1 MASRLRIALAA
12 VLLPVAARA
21 APSDEPAF
29 TADRPGFGESANT
42 VPKGRVQVE
51 AGATWTRIDAG
62 ENAVDLPALLVRVG
76 LGGPVELQVL
86 APDFVR
92 DRTNG
97 RTDTGWSDAAV
108 GLKAHLGSFRGSD
121 FSLRATAYLPSG
133 SDELT
138 AHRVEP
144 EAAVAWSCSLSERWS
159 LGATVAARRMRLAH
173 QTTTSPSVSLG
184 RTLGEHVATFVE
196 YGGSFAPGFRAHRLD
211 HGYTWL
217 VNAHTQLDASLGVAL
232 SSAAPDFFLGVGFC
246 RRF

>member
-1 MASRLRIALAA
+1 MARLLRIAVAAALSSLAA
-12 VLLPVAARA
+12 RTAAG
-21 APSDEPAF
+21 DEPAF

-42 VPKGRVQVE
+42 VPPGRVQAE
-51 AGATWTRIDAG
+51 AGATWTRIEAG
-62 ENAVDLPALLVRVG
+62 ENAIDFPALLVRVG
-76 LGGPVELQVL
+76 LGGPVELRVL
-86 APDFVR
+86 APDFVH
-92 DRTNG
+92 DRANG
-97 RTDTGWSDAAV
+97 RTDTGWADAAV

-121 FSLRATAYLPSG
+121 FSLRATAYVPTG
-133 SDELT
+133 SDALT

-144 EAAVAWSCSLSERWS
+144 EAAVAWSCNLSEHWS

-196 YGGSFAPGFRAHRLD
+196 YGGSFAPGLHAHRLD

-232 SSAAPDFFLGVGFC
+232 SKAAPDFFVGVGFC